1 MCLFFFSVFLSSAC
15 SLISVYAPIHWLWS
29 QLQKHTWK
37 EKEKKKK
44 PFSGTRRPDYYT
56 LDLVLHN
63 SRRSGGLREIWKYRD
78 DVQNDNKKKM
88 KKSAKLQ
95 RRLLVFQK
103 RGAECLCDSFF
114 NVTSLL
120 IDSDRTKHVKAIAA
134 LSCCIS
140 RRTVWCHVCL
150 RLCTTLKDN
159 AILNDLRAN
168 IYHRNI
174 I

>member
-1 MCLFFFSVFLSSAC
+1 MPFLFLSF
-15 SLISVYAPIHWLWS
+15 SLICLLTYLCVCSNSLIVISITKTYM
-29 QLQKHTWK
+29 KRK
-37 EKEKKKK
+37 RKNKKK
-44 PFSGTRRPDYYT
+44 PFFGTRRPDYYT

>member
-1 MCLFFFSVFLSSAC
+1 MLQNTRRFFLRRFVCLLLNVFDRCAFSFSQFFSHLPAHLSLC
-15 SLISVYAPIHWLWS
+15 MLQFTDCDLNYKNIH
-29 QLQKHTWK
+29 
-37 EKEKKKK
+37 EKKKK
-44 PFSGTRRPDYYT
+44 PFSGTCRPDYYT

-140 RRTVWCHVCL
+140 RRTV
-150 RLCTTLKDN
+150 
-159 AILNDLRAN
+159 
-168 IYHRNI
+168 
-174 I
+174 